1 MEAGPWLLSG
11 VKAEPVQVAEPPWK
25 GLLGDGNSWTSP
37 RHCWKGQQMEAASGQ
52 ILTWPF
58 LPAVLQSTGSQVGLP
73 FPWLPCLWWARVQK
87 TSLSSSTH
95 PPSAAQPCPC
105 PETPS
110 CGLRHFMPYRNALS
124 GHGTMSQPSIKMMGT
139 QAIISQ
145 SLFDLLQISW

>member
-58 LPAVLQSTGSQVGLP
+58 LPAVLQRTGSQVGLP
-73 FPWLPCLWWARVQK
+73 FPWPPCLWWARAQK

-95 PPSAAQPCPC
+95 PPTQCS
-105 PETPS
+105 S
-110 CGLRHFMPYRNALS
+110 ALS
-124 GHGTMSQPSIKMMGT
+124 MPWEAHLWAMALYAIQECPLQTWHDVTAKHKDDGDTGHHIPVPV
-139 QAIISQ
+139 
-145 SLFDLLQISW
+145 